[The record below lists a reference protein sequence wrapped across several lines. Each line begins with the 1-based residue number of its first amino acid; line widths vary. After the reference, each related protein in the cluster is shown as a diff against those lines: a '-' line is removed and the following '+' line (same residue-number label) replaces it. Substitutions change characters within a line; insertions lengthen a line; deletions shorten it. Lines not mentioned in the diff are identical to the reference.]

1 MESASFRLYRQCVC
15 VCVCVC
21 VSDCIAHMFRKS
33 TVSNLWLAIYWRYDG
48 TGGMS
53 EPKQFLPVKHL
64 TARHWICEHTNEEIF
79 SDKAK
84 CIAKFFDFRLNVTHI
99 LRSVH
104 SDAMLFLCAFRILFF
119 SFLTRSRCWCCCYF
133 LGERRCFRCRVVG
146 YNRRRKIELLCSV
159 CLFFGC
165 VKCKM

>member
-1 MESASFRLYRQCVC
+1 MGAWCYGKCFVSFVPTMCM
-15 VCVCVC
+15 CVC

-33 TVSNLWLAIYWRYDG
+33 TVSNLWLAIYWRYNG

-119 SFLTRSRCWCCCYF
+119 RFSPVLAADAVVIFWGSDAAFGVGLSDITE
-133 LGERRCFRCRVVG
+133 GE
-146 YNRRRKIELLCSV
+146 K
-159 CLFFGC
+159 
-165 VKCKM
+165 